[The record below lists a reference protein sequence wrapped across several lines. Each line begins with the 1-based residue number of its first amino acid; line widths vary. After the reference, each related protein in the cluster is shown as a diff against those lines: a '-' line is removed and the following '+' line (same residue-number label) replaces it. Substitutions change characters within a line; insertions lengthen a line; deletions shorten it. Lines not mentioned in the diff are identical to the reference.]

1 MTNDCVFTQ
10 SLTAKP
16 HAKTL
21 LGVKMDLSITVN
33 GMKFP
38 NPFLLGSGPPGTN
51 ARVIAKSYDAGW
63 GGAVAKTVSL
73 ESAKVVNVVPRY
85 GKLRSK
91 ISGEVI
97 GFENIELISDRPID
111 VWLDEFRQVKK
122 EYPNNILIASIMEEY
137 DKDRWQE
144 LTRLVQ
150 DTGVDAFELNFSC
163 PHGMT
168 ERRMGSEMGEHP
180 DLTEEVT
187 SWVKEV
193 SKIPVWAKMTP
204 NITNIKEPSLAAVR
218 GGADGIS
225 AINTI
230 LSVIGVN
237 LDTLRPMPTVE
248 GYTVPGGY
256 SAQAV
261 KPIALRMVSQ
271 LGLGLPKGITISGI
285 GGIENSHD
293 AIEFMLLGSSTVQI
307 CTGVMLQG
315 VKMVNELQE
324 GLSKFMTDKGFN
336 SVGEIVGK
344 SLPYFSTHMELVSRM
359 KEAKRHKAGEAARDN
374 EWAQKDITE
383 KTAELTSN

>member
-1 MTNDCVFTQ
+1 MEE
-10 SLTAKP
+10 
-16 HAKTL
+16 HAK
-21 LGVKMDLSITVN
+21 
-33 GMKFP
+33 
-38 NPFLLGSGPPGTN
+38 
-51 ARVIAKSYDAGW
+51 
-63 GGAVAKTVSL
+63 
-73 ESAKVVNVVPRY
+73 E
-85 GKLRSK
+85 
-91 ISGEVI
+91 
-97 GFENIELISDRPID
+97 
-111 VWLDEFRQVKK
+111 
-122 EYPNNILIASIMEEY
+122 
-137 DKDRWQE
+137 RWQE
-144 LTRLVQ
+144 LTKMVQ

-168 ERRMGSEMGEHP
+168 ERKMGSEMGEHP

-187 SWVKEV
+187 AWVKEV
-193 SKIPVWAKMTP
+193 ATIPVWAKMTP
-204 NITNIKEPSLAAVR
+204 NITNICEPALAAVR

-271 LGLGLPKGITISGI
+271 LAIGLSKETSISGI
-285 GGIENSHD
+285 GGVETAHD
-293 AIEFMLLGSSTVQI
+293 AIEFMLLGASTVQI

-315 VKMVNELQE
+315 VKMVEELQE
-324 GLSKFMTDKGFN
+324 GLAKFMTDKGFN
-336 SVGEIVGK
+336 SVQEIVGK
-344 SLPYFSTHMELVSRM
+344 SLPYFSTHMDLVARM